1 MAMTVT
7 SSSLAGSAQ
16 HSTVQPGTVLG
27 AMSSHALPVRNR
39 PTSTADLLRAVARG
53 EEGFDLVPVGISLHS
68 FTDPARE
75 HTDLPLATLHC
86 ATAVLTKQVLRVLRD
101 PHPLAAIQRLVTDPA
116 RVALA
121 DGRTVATLCGDAW
134 PRIRSIADDR
144 AVAAVDGAV
153 AFGEPAILRLA
164 ATRAALPTCPWWG
177 TRGWAELVERWASDH
192 RSARRSVTA
201 LLRSPETADQEILGS
216 ILDR

>member
-7 SSSLAGSAQ
+7 SSSLAG
-16 HSTVQPGTVLG
+16 TVQPGTVLG
-27 AMSSHALPVRNR
+27 AASSHPAPVRER
-39 PTSTADLLRAVARG
+39 ATSTADLLRVVAGG

-75 HTDLPLATLHC
+75 HTDLRLATLHS
-86 ATAVLTKQVLRVLRD
+86 ATAVLTKQVGRVLRE
-101 PHPLAAIQRLVTDPA
+101 PHPLAAIHRLVTDPA
-116 RVALA
+116 RIALA

-134 PRIRSIADDR
+134 PRIRSIVDDR
-144 AVAAVDGAV
+144 AAAAVEGAV